1 MAANFILIS
10 LVALTCLLQ
19 PTSQQVLN
27 WDDGERRRF
36 GQTAKSFIAEALSPR
51 IYLHMGK
58 TFAVKCSGRRDAPY
72 GITLRTFDLV
82 NCGCNAYMCSGNCHA
97 KHESIFTECQ
107 FAARLNKT
115 ATREENFLGLLCYER
130 RGNILPAD
138 ITEELICATWRYP
151 TSSVPQFRIPAYL
164 KSPFAQPLVYFP
176 PQIEQRVGGP
186 LSHQNDWPK
195 NEHERTGFGGI
206 GAFEKYGPNRIL
218 YIIVSSQGEDRFEF
232 IPEDGNA
239 GEPYVRSSAKD
250 LRDDMGGT
258 CTDEELLSIVDA
270 KRVLHA
276 GYLKDRLNTDNAWM
290 EGFIVHLNDPEGKC
304 FRPPYEPSVSK
315 SGRYTWL
322 ELPMNGSGIDDYL
335 SPLVSPLVVDY
346 K

>member
-1 MAANFILIS
+1 
-10 LVALTCLLQ
+10 
-19 PTSQQVLN
+19 
-27 WDDGERRRF
+27 
-36 GQTAKSFIAEALSPR
+36 
-51 IYLHMGK
+51 MGK

-115 ATREENFLGLLCYER
+115 ASREENFLGLLCYER

-176 PQIEQRVGGP
+176 PQIEQRGNDLAVRYLTKMIGQKMNTSEQDSEELEP
-186 LSHQNDWPK
+186 LRNMDL
-195 NEHERTGFGGI
+195 I
-206 GAFEKYGPNRIL
+206 
-218 YIIVSSQGEDRFEF
+218 F